1 MQYPAQQFVYRQ
13 GDPATALY
21 YILSGTVKVTFNSEI
36 GKEAVIALL
45 GAGDFFGE
53 GCMNGALPR
62 STTVQ
67 TATNARSRGWIV
79 RPSSALSASFRFSEF
94 VHEFSGGAESKTQ
107 GRLIDQLFN
116 SSEKRLAR
124 ILLTLAKTGQE
135 DQPSVIALPINQEL
149 LASMVGTTRSRT
161 INS

>member
-1 MQYPAQQFVYRQ
+1 MYRQ

-62 STTVQ
+62 STTVP
-67 TATNARSRGWIV
+67 TATQCEIARLDRAAV
-79 RPSSALSASFRFSEF
+79 ERALRVEFRF
-94 VHEFSGGAESKTQ
+94 
-107 GRLIDQLFN
+107 R
-116 SSEKRLAR
+116 
-124 ILLTLAKTGQE
+124 
-135 DQPSVIALPINQEL
+135 
-149 LASMVGTTRSRT
+149 
-161 INS
+161 